1 MKSPRLSQ
9 RRRGFFCFVYYLDK
23 VHITKY
29 SELVGIKNE
38 GETMKISTK
47 GRYALRIM
55 IDLAMNVDKGPIRV
69 KDIANRQSISEKY
82 LEQIIAL
89 FNKAGYVKS
98 IRGAQGGYL
107 LTKEPKEYTVG
118 MILRLAE
125 GSIAPVSCVD
135 DSSDGCEKR
144 GACVSAML
152 WQKMN
157 DAVNEVV
164 DNTTLQDLVDWQE
177 NIIE

>member
-1 MKSPRLSQ
+1 
-9 RRRGFFCFVYYLDK
+9 
-23 VHITKY
+23 
-29 SELVGIKNE
+29 
-38 GETMKISTK
+38 MKISTK

-55 IDLAMNVDKGPIRV
+55 IDLAENINQAPIRV
-69 KDIANRQSISEKY
+69 RDIAGRQGISEKY
-82 LEQIIAL
+82 LEQIIAM
-89 FNKAGYVKS
+89 FNKAEYVKS

-107 LTKEPKEYTVG
+107 LTREPKEYTVG

-135 DSSDGCEKR
+135 DIPSECERRDKC
-144 GACVSAML
+144 ASAKL

-164 DNTTLQDLVDWQE
+164 DNTTLQDLLDWQKD
-177 NIIE
+177 ITK

>member
-1 MKSPRLSQ
+1 MICIIQ
-9 RRRGFFCFVYYLDK
+9 VDK
-23 VHITKY
+23 GHTRKY
-29 SELVGIKNE
+29 SKIVGIKNK
-38 GETMKISTK
+38 GEVMKISTK

-55 IDLAMNVDKGPIRV
+55 IDLAMNKDKGPIRV
-69 KDIANRQSISEKY
+69 KEIAGRQNISEKY

-89 FNKAGYVKS
+89 LNKAGYVKS

-107 LTKEPKEYTVG
+107 LTKEPVEYTAG

-125 GSIAPVSCVD
+125 GSIAPVACIED
-135 DSSDGCEKR
+135 EAEACEKK

-164 DNTTLQDLVDWQE
+164 DNTTLQDLVDWQ
-177 NIIE
+177 NTIA

>member
-1 MKSPRLSQ
+1 MKVRP
-9 RRRGFFCFVYYLDK
+9 
-23 VHITKY
+23 
-29 SELVGIKNE
+29 
-38 GETMKISTK
+38 MKISTK

-55 IDLAMNVDKGPIRV
+55 IDLAMHLDKDPIRV
-69 KDIANRQSISEKY
+69 KDIANRQNISEKY

-107 LTKEPKEYTVG
+107 LTREPKEYTVG

-125 GSIAPVSCVD
+125 GSIAPVSCVE

-152 WQKMN
+152 WQKIS

-164 DNTTLQDLVDWQE
+164 DNTTLQDLIDWQK
-177 NIIE
+177 NISE